1 MAENNGKSAAEL
13 LASRVINADQKAQL
27 DKKPSLVAQ
36 LEQNEFQY
44 EQYKK
49 LDDEYKHKFS
59 SEKESLIALHKE
71 ELGKVKATVRAEV
84 EEEQK
89 IAFTEKLLTLSRFL
103 RTAAAKRSDEDHQ
116 SEDNGAFEGAL
127 LLVYGGDFS
136 AVQAI
141 EKLID
146 GAEENI
152 PGVEGEETHFSCK
165 LIGR

>member
-1 MAENNGKSAAEL
+1 MTENKGKTASEL

-27 DKKPSLVAQ
+27 DKKPGLVAH
-36 LEQNEFQY
+36 LEQSEFQY

-59 SEKESLIALHKE
+59 SEKETLTASHNKE
-71 ELGKVKATVRAEV
+71 LEEIKAKIRAEV
-84 EEEQK
+84 EAEQK
-89 IAFTEKLLTLSRFL
+89 IAFTEKILTLSRFL

-127 LLVYGGDFS
+127 LLVYGGDPS

-152 PGVEGEETHFSCK
+152 PGVEGEETHFSCE
-165 LIGR
+165 LIV